1 MSKAIDTIDNGKQL
15 QKMTP
20 RHLMVLLTCIFCTF
34 GCAAV
39 AFSVPGLCY
48 KPVAAYLGVEIFN
61 VSFYMTILYLSQVI
75 CSAPV
80 GWLLKKFD
88 MRIICTI
95 AACCTSIGF
104 MSMSFHTELWQ
115 WYVSAAFM
123 GFGEITLLWLMVAG
137 LLNRWYKKKLGLV
150 IGLTYAM
157 TGVGGAVLNLVG
169 QSLLGSDL
177 SGWRDVYLV
186 LGIVAFV
193 LSVPFTLFG
202 IRSRPEDCGLKAYG
216 AELVSAEE
224 AESGIEKEIP
234 GVPAKVA
241 YTRWFFYALIFAGC
255 MANIGGIFPQHF
267 TTFYQSFVAI
277 DRETLVMIG
286 ELMIM
291 SGTLEAFTMV
301 GMAGGKILIGALES
315 KSIQL
320 ALVVG
325 TVGGFIGLSLIW
337 AGGTMVVLPVMFA
350 GGLLYGLIY
359 PFVTTLLPYVTRLI
373 FGNKDYDRIYSV
385 ILIPVNLVGAF
396 AASGLALIYQNGGW
410 PPFFIVGLAS
420 IVIIYVGFNLAYYG
434 GKKHYLEKL

>member
-1 MSKAIDTIDNGKQL
+1 MSAVASGT
-15 QKMTP
+15 QKFTP
-20 RHLMVLLTCIFCTF
+20 RHLMVLLTCVFCTF
-34 GCAAV
+34 GCAAA

-48 KPVAAYLGVEIFN
+48 RPVAAYLGVEVFN
-61 VSFYMTILYLSQVI
+61 VSFYMTILYLSQVVF
-75 CSAPV
+75 SAPV

-95 AACCTSIGF
+95 AALCTSLGF
-104 MSMSFHTELWQ
+104 MCMSFYEHLWQ
-115 WYVSAAFM
+115 WYVSGVFM

-150 IGLTYAM
+150 IGLTYSM
-157 TGVGGAVLNLVG
+157 TGIGGAVLNLLG
-169 QSLLGSDL
+169 QSLLGPDL
-177 SGWRDVYLV
+177 AGWRDVYLV
-186 LGIVAFV
+186 IGIIALV
-193 LSVPFTLFG
+193 LSVPFTLFA
-202 IRSRPEDCGLKAYG
+202 IRSHPEEVGLKAYG
-216 AELVSAEE
+216 AELDEATQNADGSA
-224 AESGIEKEIP
+224 IELP
-234 GVPAKVA
+234 GVPAKKA
-241 YTRWFFYALIFAGC
+241 YTRWYFYALIFAGC

-267 TTFYQSFVAI
+267 TTFYQSYVAI
-277 DRETLVMIG
+277 DRETMEMIG

-325 TVGGFIGLSLIW
+325 CVGGFIGLSGIW
-337 AGGTMVVLPVMFA
+337 FGGENVILPITFA

-373 FGNKDYDRIYSV
+373 FGSKDYDRIYSV

-396 AASGLALIYQNGGW
+396 AASGLALIYQNFGW
-410 PPFFIVGLAS
+410 PPFFIVGLVS
-420 IVIIYVGFNLAYYG
+420 IVIIYVGFNIAYYA

>member
-1 MSKAIDTIDNGKQL
+1 MSAALDKTGV
-15 QKMTP
+15 QKLTG
-20 RHLMVLLTCIFCTF
+20 RHVMVVLTCIFCTF
-34 GCAAV
+34 GCGAA

-48 KPVAAYLGVEIFN
+48 RPVAAYLGVEVFN
-61 VSFYMTILYLSQVI
+61 VSFYMTLLYLGEVI
-75 CSAPV
+75 FSAPV

-104 MSMSFHTELWQ
+104 AAMSQYTMLWQ
-115 WYVSAAFM
+115 WYVSGVLM
-123 GFGEITLLWLMVAG
+123 GFGEVTLLWLMIAG

-150 IGLTYAM
+150 IGLSYAM
-157 TGVGGAVLNLVG
+157 TGIGGAVLNILG
-169 QSLLGSDL
+169 QFLLGPDL

-186 LGIVAFV
+186 IGIIAFC

-202 IRSRPEDCGLKAYG
+202 IRSHPEDVGLKAYG
-216 AELVSAEE
+216 EDLDFE
-224 AESGIEKEIP
+224 AVVDEHGNIDLP
-234 GVPAKVA
+234 GVPAKTA
-241 YTRWFFYALIFAGC
+241 YTRWYFYALVFAGC
-255 MANIGGIFPQHF
+255 MANIGGIYPQHF
-267 TTFYQSFVAI
+267 TTFYQSYVAI
-277 DRETLVMIG
+277 DRETMEMIG

-301 GMAGGKILIGALES
+301 GMAGGKVLIGALES

-325 TVGGFIGLSLIW
+325 CVGGFLGMCGIWIG
-337 AGGTMVVLPVMFA
+337 GEMVILPICFA

-373 FGNKDYDRIYSV
+373 FGSKDYDRIYSV
-385 ILIPVNLVGAF
+385 VLIPVNLVGAF
-396 AASGLALIYQNGGW
+396 AASGLALIYQNLGW

-420 IVIIYVGFNLAYYG
+420 IVIIYLGFNVAYYA